1 MTMLKTTPQST
12 VRPALLAASLA
23 MAFSLA
29 HAGGVSDTEI
39 VVGTHIDL
47 SGPVAAGMPMLRN
60 AMQMRLDEANAAGGV
75 NGRKFK
81 LIVEDNGSQPQL
93 AVRAVQKL
101 IKSDDVFAI
110 LNSFGSGPN
119 AATVKTATDAGVVVF
134 GPWAASGI
142 IQKVSGNSPL
152 LFTTV
157 QNYDTTTATGVSWAI
172 KNWGAKKIGVIYQEG
187 PFGDLVRAGMN
198 AALKEANLTVA
209 AEAAWKGGDID
220 FSSQVAKMKAAN
232 VDVILAGTIVRE
244 TVGVMA
250 EVKKLGWKEV
260 KVLTTLPG
268 RSGIVAA
275 LGKDTVESLYGIGGW
290 KLHSADSADAEA
302 KKFQAS
308 FKQKFSVD
316 PDENAANAYSYT
328 DWFIKCAQ
336 AAGRNLTAESFA
348 RAAQGVSHQD
358 FTTYS
363 KQNFIGN
370 HVGPEYASIDLIK
383 GGKWVQQAA
392 PMTGLVKN

>member
-1 MTMLKTTPQST
+1 MEKLFSKLHKAIVATTVT
-12 VRPALLAASLA
+12 VVSSLA
-23 MAFSLA
+23 SAA
-29 HAGGVSDTEI
+29 GVSDTE
-39 VVGTHIDL
+39 VVIGTHLDL

-60 AMQMRLDEANAAGGV
+60 AMQMRIDEINAAGGV
-75 NGRKFK
+75 NGRRFK

-101 IKSDDVFAI
+101 IKSDNVFAI

-119 AATVKTATDAGVVVF
+119 AATVKAATDAGVVVF
-134 GPWAASGI
+134 APWAASSI
-142 IQKVSGNSPL
+142 IQRVSGNSPL

-157 QNYDTTTATGVSWAI
+157 QNYDSTTGTGVSWAI
-172 KNWGAKKIGVIYQEG
+172 KNWNAKRVGVIYQEG
-187 PFGDLVRAGMN
+187 PFGDLVRAGVN
-198 AALKEANLTVA
+198 AALKNANMTVA

-232 VDVILAGTIVRE
+232 VDLIVAGTIVRE

-250 EVKKLGWKEV
+250 EVKKLGWSDV

-275 LGKDTVESLYGIGGW
+275 LGKDAVEGLYGIGGW
-290 KLHSADSADAEA
+290 KLHNADGTDAEA
-302 KKFQAS
+302 RKFQAA
-308 FKQKFSVD
+308 FKQRFNAD

-328 DWFIKCAQ
+328 DWFIKCVI
-336 AAGRNLTAESFA
+336 AAGRNLTAESFSK
-348 RAAQGVSHQD
+348 AAQGVPHHD

-363 KQNFIGN
+363 RQNFIAN
-370 HVGPEYASIDLIK
+370 HVGPEFASIDMVR
-383 GGKWVQQAA
+383 GGRWIQQVA
-392 PMTGLVKN
+392 PMTGLIKN

>member
-1 MTMLKTTPQST
+1 MKLLKRTF
-12 VRPALLAASLA
+12 LAAAIGL
-23 MAFSLA
+23 AFSFA
-29 HAGGVSDTEI
+29 HAGGVTDTEI
-39 VVGTHIDL
+39 VLGTHLDL

-75 NGRKFK
+75 NGRKFR
-81 LIVEDNGSQPQL
+81 LVVEDNGSQPQL

-110 LNSFGSGPN
+110 VNPFGSGAN
-119 AATVKTATDAGVVVF
+119 AATVKAATDAGVVVF
-134 GPWAASGI
+134 GPWAASSI
-142 IQKVSGNSPL
+142 IQKISGNSPL

-157 QNYDTTTATGVSWAI
+157 QNYDSTTATGLSWAI
-172 KNWGAKKIGVIYQEG
+172 KNWNAKKIGVIYQEG

-198 AALKEANLTVA
+198 TALKQANLTVA
-209 AEAAWKGGDID
+209 AEAAWKAGDID

-250 EVKKLGWKEV
+250 EVKKIGWKEV

-268 RSGIVAA
+268 RSGVVAL
-275 LGKDTVESLYGIGGW
+275 LGKDAVEGLYGIGGW
-290 KLHSADSADAEA
+290 QLHSADTSNADAR
-302 KKFQAS
+302 KFMAS
-308 FKQKFSVD
+308 YKQKFNAD

-328 DWFIKCAQ
+328 DWFVKSVQ
-336 AAGRNLTAESFA
+336 AAGRTLTAESFSK
-348 RAAQGVSHQD
+348 AAQGVPHQD
-358 FTTYS
+358 FTTYA
-363 KQNFIGN
+363 KLNFVGN
-370 HVGPEYASIDLIK
+370 HVGPEFVSIDEIK
-383 GGKWVQQAA
+383 SGKWVQIAP